1 MPFYI
6 SCSNCH
12 RRNPDRRNKKHG
24 NLELAYFLAWRMM
37 GYAFH
42 VRYSMI
48 IENSFVPKSLGELVK
63 IFDPNDICA
72 WNVMLLYQNVV
83 SIDPQAK
90 NLLDASLRTVERVYN
105 AEQFPYRLSTCCGGK
120 KMKPDQFDAQVLVS
134 LLKRK
139 CPEERLPEIE
149 PLVEW
154 YLNQKWFSAFAAKM
168 LRSIR
173 LATGNSSREQIVLH

>member
-1 MPFYI
+1 MAFYI
-6 SCSNCH
+6 ACSNCH

-24 NLELAYFLAWRMM
+24 SLELAYFLAWRMM

-48 IENSFVPKSLGELVK
+48 VENKFVPKGLGEAVRIL
-63 IFDPNDICA
+63 DPNDICA

-105 AEQFPYRLSTCCGGK
+105 VEQFPYRFSTCCGGK
-120 KMKPDQFDAQVLVS
+120 KVKADEFDAQVLVS
-134 LLKRK
+134 MLRKK
-139 CPEERLPEIE
+139 CPEERLSEIE
-149 PLVEW
+149 PLVDW
-154 YLNQKWFSAFAAKM
+154 YLNQTWFKAFATKT
-168 LRSIR
+168 LRSVR
-173 LATGNSSREQIVLH
+173 LAMGNSSREPIVLH